1 MIRRARMA
9 FTHMPARARVRE
21 TAAAI
26 LAGGAFTTAGF
37 TAHPVAGWI
46 VAGASV
52 LLVEWAAG
60 PAPATAGDR

>member
-9 FTHMPARARVRE
+9 LTHTARTRE
-21 TAAAI
+21 PIAAL
-26 LAGGAFTTAGF
+26 LAGSAFTTAGF

-46 VAGASV
+46 VAGVSV
-52 LLVEWAAG
+52 LLVEWSLG